1 VETVFPQFR
10 KAGLDSEK
18 LLQKLSYSHFERLAQ
33 IEADLKRS
41 FYELECMKGKWS
53 VWELKSQINSLT
65 INAPI

>member
-10 KAGLDSEK
+10 KAGLDLEK

-33 IEADLKRS
+33 IEVDLKRS
-41 FYELECMKGKWS
+41 FYELECMKGKS